1 LTKVNYFR
9 RMMAQ
14 ASVSASLEEI
24 VREQEMRTMTDTPV
38 LVEKT
43 GYIAQI
49 TLNRPENRNSMTA
62 DLMAAFF
69 EAVETVKSDPE
80 LRCLI
85 ITGSGKTFCAGADF
99 KADQDNELFQS
110 ANNALLNMY
119 RPFLELQQISIPI
132 IGALNGHAVGGGFG
146 LTLMCDIRVANK
158 NAKYGASFARLGI
171 HSGMAISYLL
181 PRLIGL
187 PQANELLFTGRL
199 INGLQSQAMG
209 LVNYA
214 EAEERVLPKAWEL
227 AEEIA
232 ASAPVAVRMMKRSI
246 QRGLDWNAMAAAE
259 WESHCQ
265 SRTFEMEDATEG
277 IKAFLEK
284 REPDFKGR

>member
-1 LTKVNYFR
+1 
-9 RMMAQ
+9 
-14 ASVSASLEEI
+14 
-24 VREQEMRTMTDTPV
+24 MTDNPV

-62 DLMAAFF
+62 DLMTAFF
-69 EAVETVKSDPE
+69 EAVETIKTDPE

-85 ITGSGKTFCAGADF
+85 LTGSGNTFCAGADF
-99 KADQDNELFQS
+99 KSGEDNDFYQL
-110 ANNALLNMY
+110 ANAALMNMY
-119 RPFLELQQISIPI
+119 KPFLELQQITIPI
-132 IGALNGHAVGGGFG
+132 VGALNGHAVGGGFG
-146 LTLMCDIRVANK
+146 LALMCDIRVANK
-158 NAKYGASFARLGI
+158 SAKYGASFARLGL

-187 PQANELLFTGRL
+187 PRANELLFSGRL
-199 INGLQSQAMG
+199 IDGSQSLAMG

-214 EAEERVLPKAWEL
+214 EAEERVLPKAREL

-246 QRGLDWNAMAAAE
+246 QRGLGWDAMAAAE
-259 WESHCQ
+259 WEAHCQ
-265 SRTFEMEDATEG
+265 SRTFEMEDAKEG
-277 IKAFLEK
+277 IKALLEK

>member
-1 LTKVNYFR
+1 
-9 RMMAQ
+9 
-14 ASVSASLEEI
+14 
-24 VREQEMRTMTDTPV
+24 MTDTPV

-146 LTLMCDIRVANK
+146 
-158 NAKYGASFARLGI
+158 
-171 HSGMAISYLL
+171 
-181 PRLIGL
+181 
-187 PQANELLFTGRL
+187 
-199 INGLQSQAMG
+199 
-209 LVNYA
+209 
-214 EAEERVLPKAWEL
+214 
-227 AEEIA
+227 
-232 ASAPVAVRMMKRSI
+232 
-246 QRGLDWNAMAAAE
+246 
-259 WESHCQ
+259 
-265 SRTFEMEDATEG
+265 
-277 IKAFLEK
+277 
-284 REPDFKGR
+284 